1 MHDAGFELRHEE
13 NLREHYARTVTAW
26 GDNLAAHWPEAVAE
40 VGAAKARVWRL
51 YLAGARIAFEDGWL
65 ELHQVLGVKTER
77 GDAAMPLRP
86 DWECDHLPAREAASH
101 VITRRE
107 PESEAAPAQTTAAQS
122 ASATAAP
129 GEAAQR
135 SPSSVPASSTGT
147 TTGMT

>member
-65 ELHQVLGVKTER
+65 ELHQVLGVKPS
-77 GDAAMPLRP
+77 AAMRRCPCGPTGSAITSRP
-86 DWECDHLPAREAASH
+86 GRRLP
-101 VITRRE
+101 T
-107 PESEAAPAQTTAAQS
+107 
-122 ASATAAP
+122 
-129 GEAAQR
+129 
-135 SPSSVPASSTGT
+135 
-147 TTGMT
+147 

>member
-13 NLREHYARTVTAW
+13 NLREHYARTLTAW
-26 GDNLAAHWPEAVAE
+26 EDNLSAHWPEAVAE

-51 YLAGARIAFEDGWL
+51 YLAGARIAFEDDWL

-86 DWECDHLPAREAASH
+86 NWERGHFREPDAASH
-101 VITRRE
+101 VTARCE
-107 PESEAAPAQTTAAQS
+107 AESEAAPAHTATMESASKTAA
-122 ASATAAP
+122 A

-135 SPSSVPASSTGT
+135 SPSSTPATSTGT